1 MKRNEVCYIV
11 IVALIGVSLVFG
23 FVEEVFTLDLG
34 LFSWVAHWVSSPVAL
49 ALGFAFALLLGKAF
63 PTFNKTMSKKLLQYS
78 VIGLG
83 FGMNVD
89 KALASGSQGM
99 LFTIASVFGTLA
111 LGWFFGIKLLKV
123 DSQTSYLLSSG
134 TAICGGS
141 AIAAV
146 GPVIKAKPESMSV
159 ALGVVFVL
167 NGIALFL
174 FPTIGDALGMSM
186 KQFGMWAAIAI
197 HDTSSVVGAGA
208 AYDQM
213 HPELV
218 VAQGV
223 SALEVATT
231 IKLTRALWIVVL
243 ALVTPFFFRTT
254 LARQGG
260 ETKAWYSTIPLFI
273 IWFIVAIIFNT
284 YILSN
289 ASLFGDS
296 AAAMGSQ
303 FSGAVNKLAKHL
315 ITLSLFFIGASL
327 TRDTLRSVGLRPLV
341 LGVILWVS
349 ISSISLAYIFWVG

>member
-34 LFSWVAHWVSSPVAL
+34 PFSWVAYWVSSPVAL

-83 FGMNVD
+83 FGMNVN

-111 LGWFFGIKLLKV
+111 LGWLFGRKLLKV

-260 ETKAWYSTIPLFI
+260 ETKAWYSTIPRFI

-289 ASLFGDS
+289 ASLIGDS
-296 AAAMGSQ
+296 VAAIGSQ
-303 FSGAVNKLAKHL
+303 FGGAVNKLAKHL

-341 LGVILWVS
+341 QGVLLWVS
-349 ISSISLAYIFWVG
+349 ISCISLAYIFWVG